1 MEINYLKEFVILAR
15 TGNYLEAA
23 DSLYMGQ
30 SSLSRHIK
38 TLEEELDVRLLDR
51 TTRKVSLTE
60 AGRLFL
66 PYAEHIMLLQ
76 EQYQDVLLDFK
87 KNNHISL
94 SIGSIPSMTQYH
106 ITDALF
112 LYQQKYPDHSLDL
125 IEGDTVQLIDNL
137 QNDRLELAFIRSSA
151 NGHHGFEHI
160 HFAED
165 TLAAVFPA
173 AHPLARRKTLHLSEL
188 SGETLLLLT
197 KDTFMYQLCINSC
210 KSAGFEPHIGYT
222 GLRSENMLDL
232 VEKGLGTALLTQKP
246 IQKLSNPNI
255 SIVEIIP
262 QITTYIDLVYRKN
275 KKLSAAAEQFVRLI

>member
-38 TLEEELDVRLLDR
+38 TLEEELDIRLLDR

-112 LYQQKYPDHSLDL
+112 LYQQKYPDYSLDL
-125 IEGDTVQLIDNL
+125 IEGDT
-137 QNDRLELAFIRSSA
+137 
-151 NGHHGFEHI
+151 
-160 HFAED
+160 
-165 TLAAVFPA
+165 
-173 AHPLARRKTLHLSEL
+173 
-188 SGETLLLLT
+188 
-197 KDTFMYQLCINSC
+197 
-210 KSAGFEPHIGYT
+210 
-222 GLRSENMLDL
+222 RSEERR
-232 VEKGLGTALLTQKP
+232 VGKEC
-246 IQKLSNPNI
+246 
-255 SIVEIIP
+255 
-262 QITTYIDLVYRKN
+262 
-275 KKLSAAAEQFVRLI
+275 